1 VQIFKRQIAAG
12 GPVTVTHPEMRRYFM
27 SIPEAVQLVLQAFA
41 MGNGG
46 EVFVLDMG
54 QPVRISELAHN
65 MIRLAGFTPGEDISI
80 QYTGLR
86 AGEKLFEEIN
96 TASEDMLPTY
106 HEKIKIF
113 GSPVAAPEGLAAW
126 VAELQTLTRTGDA
139 ERVKAHLLELVPEYL
154 GTKPSGKVARIYD
167 RRAEDVCA

>member
-1 VQIFKRQIAAG
+1 
-12 GPVTVTHPEMRRYFM
+12 M